1 MIETKKVIKK
11 ISFNEL
17 SECVKNAFKKFLK
30 EVPHVNENRVTVYTW
45 FDETMQTIRLI
56 INYWEGS
63 NVDELTQLIKFMKSV
78 EKCYNTN
85 AEVSIKLLDRVNE
98 KLILDIYVL
107 SI

>member
-1 MIETKKVIKK
+1 MIETKKV

-17 SECVKNAFKKFLK
+17 SECVRDAFKIFLK
-30 EVPHVNENRVTVYTW
+30 KVPHVNENRVTVYTW

-63 NVDELTQLIKFMKSV
+63 SVDELTQLVKFMRSV
-78 EKCYNTN
+78 EKCYNAN
-85 AEVSIKLLDRVNE
+85 AEVSVKLLDRVNE